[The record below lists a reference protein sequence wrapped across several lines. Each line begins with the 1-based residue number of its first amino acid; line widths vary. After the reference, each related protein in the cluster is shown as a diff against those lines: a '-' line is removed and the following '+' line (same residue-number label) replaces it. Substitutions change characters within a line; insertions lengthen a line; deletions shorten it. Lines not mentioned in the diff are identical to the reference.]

1 MQEQRPGGPAPIVHQ
16 LDALAS
22 PVGGRPNWV
31 PRLALKKFRWPQPF
45 PAWRVF
51 TIVTAHWTPAPAG
64 HSPYAPKWA
73 RDPCARR
80 HGPLR
85 PVGVAEE
92 PPGWG
97 GEGIGSILARAG
109 DPLSPE
115 TNLSVNHFL
124 ERSLR
129 PAIVPPPT
137 ARAPA
142 PFSVVEILCGSI
154 IGIAAGIAI
163 TLFTIGKIPPA
174 ASIELSDNSAA
185 PFSAR
190 FEAVPERP
198 L

>member
-1 MQEQRPGGPAPIVHQ
+1 
-16 LDALAS
+16 
-22 PVGGRPNWV
+22 
-31 PRLALKKFRWPQPF
+31 
-45 PAWRVF
+45 
-51 TIVTAHWTPAPAG
+51 
-64 HSPYAPKWA
+64 
-73 RDPCARR
+73 
-80 HGPLR
+80 LR
-85 PVGVAEE
+85 TVDVAED
-92 PPGWG
+92 PPGRAE
-97 GEGIGSILARAG
+97 EGIGSILARAG
-109 DPLSPE
+109 DPLRPE
-115 TNLSVNHFL
+115 THPSLDHFL

-129 PAIVPPPT
+129 PAIVPPPA

-163 TLFTIGKIPPA
+163 TLFTIGKVPSA

>member
-1 MQEQRPGGPAPIVHQ
+1 
-16 LDALAS
+16 
-22 PVGGRPNWV
+22 
-31 PRLALKKFRWPQPF
+31 
-45 PAWRVF
+45 
-51 TIVTAHWTPAPAG
+51 VTAHWTPAPAG

-80 HGPLR
+80 PGPLR
-85 PVGVAEE
+85 LVGVAEDQPCRAE
-92 PPGWG
+92 
-97 GEGIGSILARAG
+97 EGIGSILARAG
-109 DPLSPE
+109 DPLRPE
-115 TNLSVNHFL
+115 TNPSVNHFL

-129 PAIVPPPT
+129 PAIVPPPA

-142 PFSVVEILCGSI
+142 RFSVVEILCGSI